1 MPRPLLIAATF
12 ALSIGAMSAC
22 SAAPE
27 SPTAAAGRAG
37 AHAAHARISNGDLTP
52 AQTQAIAEVR
62 NATARFHDLAV
73 AQAAGYTVQTPPG
86 CAASLEGAQG
96 FHYLNPA
103 VVDATVELL
112 RPELVMYEPGPNGQL
127 QLIGVDYIVPLSAS
141 ATPPTLLD
149 VPFAR
154 LDALG
159 VWALH
164 IWAWRPNPNG
174 IFALW
179 NPKASCEHAQ

>member
-1 MPRPLLIAATF
+1 MPRPLLIAATL

-22 SAAPE
+22 SAEPE
-27 SPTAAAGRAG
+27 SSP
-37 AHAAHARISNGDLTP
+37 
-52 AQTQAIAEVR
+52 
-62 NATARFHDLAV
+62 
-73 AQAAGYTVQTPPG
+73 
-86 CAASLEGAQG
+86 EGAQG

-103 VVDATVELL
+103 FVDATVELL

-127 QLIGVDYIVPLSAS
+127 QLIGVDYIVPLTES
-141 ATPPTLLD
+141 ATPPTLLG

-164 IWAWRPNPNG
+164 IWAWRPTR
-174 IFALW
+174 A
-179 NPKASCEHAQ
+179 ASLPCGTRRRAVSTHNERREPGHRVPRLPS